1 MKPILAIDICQNT
14 PWGSGSLVSR
24 FPHLGVLFN
33 LLLKNSLT
41 IAGLIFLFLLLLGGL
56 MFIIGAGSGDPKKT
70 QAAGGLLT
78 TTLIG
83 FAIVLTAYLIIQ
95 LIEVITGLNIL
106 NSPL

>member
-1 MKPILAIDICQNT
+1 MTSAKIPPGVQALLFLAY
-14 PWGSGSLVSR
+14 
-24 FPHLGVLFN
+24 HLGVLFN

-56 MFIIGAGSGDPKKT
+56 MFIIGSGSGDPKKT
-70 QAAGGLLT
+70 QAAGCLLT